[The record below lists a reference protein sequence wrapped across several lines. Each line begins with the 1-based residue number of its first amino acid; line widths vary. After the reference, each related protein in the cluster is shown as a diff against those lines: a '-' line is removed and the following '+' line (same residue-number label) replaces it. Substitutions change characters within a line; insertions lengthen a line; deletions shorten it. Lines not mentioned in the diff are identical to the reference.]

1 MVFYV
6 VYLSRFFSCFCIT
19 HLSLESDMEKY
30 QENQVPNN
38 KMSASLCT
46 MYAESFW
53 GVGTF

>member
-19 HLSLESDMEKY
+19 HLSLEIEMEKY
-30 QENQVPNN
+30 QGNQAPNN
-38 KMSASLCT
+38 KISASLCT
-46 MYAESFW
+46 MYTESFW